1 MKKLVLSLIAIS
13 PLSFASPVPFGLE
26 LGKNTISQAKNKY
39 HLIDAGVNKYS
50 GGDMYQLDVN
60 ELNVDGIESALLI
73 YDKRQILT
81 AVVTSFPKEK
91 LNVLLPTLKK
101 KYKLIK
107 ENIPFV
113 GDASAKFKDDDCTIL
128 VDAPH
133 LSFSMKLIY
142 SKDNFLSAYD
152 KAIAQEENA
161 KKSQQ
166 ESQL

>member
-1 MKKLVLSLIAIS
+1 MSH
-13 PLSFASPVPFGLE
+13 FGLE
-26 LGKNTISQAKNKY
+26 FG
-39 HLIDAGVNKYS
+39 
-50 GGDMYQLDVN
+50 
-60 ELNVDGIESALLI
+60 
-73 YDKRQILT
+73 DKRQILT

-133 LSFSMKLIY
+133 PDSYTQVAS
-142 SKDNFLSAYD
+142 
-152 KAIAQEENA
+152 
-161 KKSQQ
+161 
-166 ESQL
+166 